1 MRNCCG
7 SIDILS
13 IIDENKEK
21 YLYLTQEELFNKKL
35 EEDKELLHLKASTN
49 INNSNTIEFFPSADF
64 LYLFCLETIAVISLI
79 IYYKNINIERLKNIN
94 NRKLFDD
101 MMNLLIKAVE
111 ENASITYIELINLG
125 DKKDELEMYLETLI
139 ENKVLT
145 RKDKVWKINYKR
157 LKKVVL
163 L

>member
-1 MRNCCG
+1 
-7 SIDILS
+7 
-13 IIDENKEK
+13 
-21 YLYLTQEELFNKKL
+21 
-35 EEDKELLHLKASTN
+35 
-49 INNSNTIEFFPSADF
+49 
-64 LYLFCLETIAVISLI
+64 
-79 IYYKNINIERLKNIN
+79 IN

-111 ENASITYIELINLG
+111 ENASITYIELISLG
-125 DKKDELEMYLETLI
+125 DKKYELEMYLETLI

>member
-1 MRNCCG
+1 
-7 SIDILS
+7 
-13 IIDENKEK
+13 
-21 YLYLTQEELFNKKL
+21 
-35 EEDKELLHLKASTN
+35 
-49 INNSNTIEFFPSADF
+49 
-64 LYLFCLETIAVISLI
+64 
-79 IYYKNINIERLKNIN
+79 
-94 NRKLFDD
+94 

-111 ENASITYIELINLG
+111 ENASITYIELISLG
-125 DKKDELEMYLETLI
+125 DKKYELEMYLETLI

>member
-1 MRNCCG
+1 
-7 SIDILS
+7 
-13 IIDENKEK
+13 
-21 YLYLTQEELFNKKL
+21 
-35 EEDKELLHLKASTN
+35 
-49 INNSNTIEFFPSADF
+49 
-64 LYLFCLETIAVISLI
+64 
-79 IYYKNINIERLKNIN
+79 
-94 NRKLFDD
+94 